1 MIADIDA
8 ALKALLLANMGK
20 GTIDVSFDP
29 PTKDWASRRSGP
41 VINMFLA
48 DIRED
53 LEKRTIDFIDIRNE
67 AGTIVSRR
75 PRRRTFQLTYALTAW
90 AATSDDDHILL
101 GSALRTLLMHDV
113 LPPTPDRM
121 FESGDPESQR
131 PMPLRVGLPK
141 FSDKLSTEL
150 WTAVGADYR
159 PTLWVLIE
167 VPVGAGSDVPA
178 GPPQTEP
185 PVFAFQDDD
194 NSIREHV
201 RGGDP
206 DNPGRLRTR
215 SRSTLDT
222 SNIGNGPWPTAD
234 KS

>member
-1 MIADIDA
+1 
-8 ALKALLLANMGK
+8 
-20 GTIDVSFDP
+20 
-29 PTKDWASRRSGP
+29 
-41 VINMFLA
+41 
-48 DIRED
+48 
-53 LEKRTIDFIDIRNE
+53 
-67 AGTIVSRR
+67 
-75 PRRRTFQLTYALTAW
+75 
-90 AATSDDDHILL
+90 
-101 GSALRTLLMHDV
+101 
-113 LPPTPDRM
+113 M

-185 PVFAFQDDD
+185 PVFAFRDDD
-194 NSIREHV
+194 NSLREHV

-206 DNPGRLRTR
+206 ENPGRLRTR
-215 SRSTLDT
+215 SRSTIDT